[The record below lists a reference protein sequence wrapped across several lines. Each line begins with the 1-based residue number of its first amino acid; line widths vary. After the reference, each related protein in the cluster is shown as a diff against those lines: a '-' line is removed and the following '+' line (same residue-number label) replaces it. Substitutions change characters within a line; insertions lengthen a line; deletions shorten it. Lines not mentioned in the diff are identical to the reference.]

1 MCFEQRIKTCFSLV
15 CPSMA
20 TSTKNTCI
28 IHSKAEATDAHE
40 NLISPKT
47 YDSWLT
53 ILEAAK
59 VRNFLPVLEI
69 AENLNENEVPAIFY
83 HRKCRIIF
91 SMKRD
96 LESLKCKAKE
106 PDDKN
111 NEEFKPITAKKRNI
125 TSNSRVYINDCIFC
139 GKDKYIRASSS
150 WEPLVKA
157 TQLRVDKTL
166 REKDLAKCDDKILA
180 AITRDILAAEAHYHR
195 SCCRDYTRP
204 EKIRSSASSDQEKDD
219 AGERAISDLFT
230 YIRSEVIEKQ
240 SITTMTELTKKLEM
254 FAQARGKEKLN
265 DGTRKHIRRKL
276 EAEFGSILLIF
287 PDDKGKLIVVL
298 NSLSVEKVVKTNM
311 NVRKE
316 LDTLRSHSFDI
327 YP

>member
-1 MCFEQRIKTCFSLV
+1 M
-15 CPSMA
+15 P

-59 VRNFLPVLEI
+59 VWNFLPVLEI

-96 LESLKCKAKE
+96 LAKE

-111 NEEFKPITAKKRNI
+111 NEEFKQITAKKRNI

-139 GKDKYIRASSS
+139 GKDKYIRTSSS
-150 WEPLVKA
+150 REPLVKA

-204 EKIRSSASSDQEKDD
+204 EKIRASASSDQEKDD

-230 YIRSEVIEKQ
+230 YIQSEVIEKQ

-254 FAQARGKEKLN
+254 FAQACGKEKLN

-298 NSLSVEKVVKTNM
+298 NSPSVEKVVKTNM
-311 NVRKE
+311 NMREE

-327 YP
+327 HP